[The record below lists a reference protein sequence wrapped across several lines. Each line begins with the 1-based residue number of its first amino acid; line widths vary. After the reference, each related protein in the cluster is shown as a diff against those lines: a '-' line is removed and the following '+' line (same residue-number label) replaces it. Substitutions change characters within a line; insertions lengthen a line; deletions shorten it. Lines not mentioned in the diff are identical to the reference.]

1 MATYLSVTKNKIRQV
16 WRRRSF
22 WIIQGF
28 LTLIPVLMTVL
39 IFLSGARAA
48 FSEVFVVPGVFT
60 LSLYLLVLPILVGP
74 AILEDFGKIGEILW
88 SSPLDGLTHF
98 TGVFSGLWLTLL
110 SGSLLQL
117 SGWFLADLF
126 WTNFL
131 TEWVWLYSLAIHLIV
146 NTLGLGLTLLLAI
159 LVRRVLPLLIG
170 WAALWVW
177 AYFRVIFSE
186 GLMEGFNPMHTTAYV
201 NAFFHNLQLSP
212 SLGLG
217 LGRDQV
223 LGMMA
228 WFLGISLAA
237 LGLALLLSLLADR
250 RRAVRRGWTIPLA
263 TVLSLLA
270 LGAGYTL
277 NARAISAHAISPSP
291 RNVQID
297 AWKVLSQRTEI
308 EVNAARG
315 SISGTAQLTLSPQK
329 KLDLPEIVLRLN
341 TGLTLKTAYDETGH
355 ALATSRQGDSLVISL
370 PTIPTAPFTLTLA
383 WEGKLHIP
391 YTAYEMKWLH
401 YDAGY
406 PYGFTY
412 IPQALKAL
420 LQPDGGFLLRDGDW
434 MPWPWSTTSHQA
446 GQNSLV
452 IRPKGGDAVAS
463 VPMQDGVATW
473 EGPLPEGLLVFLPGQ
488 RSQVDGMTLAASPR
502 LGSQH
507 MQQAAIFAA
516 AAQQLASLFDES
528 LPRYVVVT
536 PYLPNL
542 VWSSDLLLVPDGS
555 GYYLSRPMEWLYQN
569 DVNGPDQPLI
579 TRTTLASL
587 ARVWFINRL
596 PPSPLEFQPVGSS
609 TTAGE
614 PARVLNKIANS
625 EKAWEA
631 DNGHWVQSAEFLD
644 VITTW
649 NPRRQVELSPQG
661 EWSALAFWLAM
672 ELADETTRQAD
683 LDLIAF
689 FAGEGLK
696 IRSGNQRAA
705 LMANLI
711 WPDVLDTV
719 QGRRLV
725 WNLHNWATTVGQQK
739 ALTLLSVVLQET
751 QPETVDQLIAE
762 LAQRSGHTIPEEQP

>member
-1 MATYLSVTKNKIRQV
+1 MATYLIVTKNKARQV

-48 FSEVFVVPGVFT
+48 FSEIFVVPGVFT
-60 LSLYLLVLPILVGP
+60 LTLYLLVLPILVGP
-74 AILEDFGKIGEILW
+74 AILEDLGKIGEILW
-88 SSPLDGLTHF
+88 SSPLDGLAHF
-98 TGVFSGLWLTLL
+98 AGVFSGLWLTLL

-117 SGWFLADLF
+117 CGWFLADLF

-131 TEWVWLYSLAIHLIV
+131 TEWVWLYSLAIHLIA

-201 NAFFHNLQLSP
+201 NVFFHNLQLSP

-237 LGLALLLSLLADR
+237 LSLALPLSLLADR
-250 RRAVRRGWTIPLA
+250 RQAVRRGWTIPLA
-263 TVLSLLA
+263 AGLSLLA
-270 LGAGYTL
+270 LAAGYTL
-277 NARAISAHAISPSP
+277 NTRAISAHAIAPSP

-297 AWKVLSQRTEI
+297 AWQVLSQRTEV
-308 EVNAARG
+308 EVNAAHG
-315 SISGTAQLTLSPQK
+315 SISGTAQLTLSPRK
-329 KLDLPEIVLRLN
+329 ALDLPEIVLRLN
-341 TGLTLKTAYDETGH
+341 TGLTLKAAYDETGY

-412 IPQALKAL
+412 MPQALKAL

-452 IRPKGGDAVAS
+452 IRPQGGNAVAS

-473 EGPLPEGLLVFLPGQ
+473 EGPLPEGLLVFLPSQ
-488 RSQVDGMTLAASPR
+488 RSQVDGMTLAASHR
-502 LGSQH
+502 VGSQH
-507 MQQAAIFAA
+507 MRQAAMFAA
-516 AAQQLASLFDES
+516 AAQQMTSLFDES
-528 LPRYVVVT
+528 LPGYVVVT

-542 VWSSDLLLVPDGS
+542 VWSGDLLLVSDGS

-569 DVNGPDQPLI
+569 DINGPDQPLI
-579 TRTTLASL
+579 ARATLASL

-596 PPSPLEFQPVGSS
+596 LPSPLKFQTVGSS
-609 TTAGE
+609 DTTGV
-614 PARVLNKIANS
+614 PARVFDMTAIS
-625 EKAWEA
+625 EQDWEA
-631 DNGHWVQSAEFLD
+631 DHGHWVQSVEFLD

-661 EWSALAFWLAM
+661 EWSSLAFWLAM

-689 FAGEGLK
+689 FAGEGQY
-696 IRSGNQRAA
+696 IRSGNQRAD

-711 WPDVLDTV
+711 WPDVLDSV
-719 QGRRLV
+719 QGRQLV
-725 WNLHNWATTVGQQK
+725 WNLHNWTNTVGQQE
-739 ALTLLSVVLQET
+739 ALTLLAMVMQEA

-762 LAQRSGHTIPEEQP
+762 LAQRSGHTIQEKKP